1 MRNTVTENSPSQ
13 WSDRP
18 REAAPVLVDVTR
30 GAMTESRHRGHA
42 IVVDPAARVVRSW
55 GEPETLI
62 YPRSAIKPLQAIA
75 LIESGAAD
83 AFGLDDAEIALA
95 CASHGGEPR
104 HVQAIEAWLKRVG
117 LGVDALAC
125 GAHWP
130 THDASAQALRCAGLG
145 PSAIHNNCSGKHTA
159 MLTTALHKGEP
170 IEGYLAFAHP
180 VQQRILGVL
189 EQMCGV
195 DLADAPRGVDGCG
208 IPVYGLPLGNLALA
222 FARFADPV
230 ELPDRRATATL
241 RIARA
246 MTAEPYMVAGGDRF
260 CTALMTATGADIV
273 AKVGA
278 EGVYCAA
285 LMKLGLGVALKIE
298 DGGVRAAEVALAAI
312 LRDLGVLDADRL
324 AALRRWVEPTL
335 RNRAGKIVG
344 AIRAAASLS
353 AQPH

>member
-1 MRNTVTENSPSQ
+1 MQNTVTEPSPSES
-13 WSDRP
+13 SDWK
-18 REAAPVLVDVTR
+18 REDAPVLVDVTR
-30 GAMTESRHRGHA
+30 GAMSESRHRGHA
-42 IVVDPAARVVRSW
+42 IVVDPVARVVRSW
-55 GEPETLI
+55 GDAETLI

-83 AFGLDDAEIALA
+83 AFGLGDAEIALA

-104 HVQAIEAWLKRVG
+104 HVQAIETWLTRVG

-130 THDASAQALRCAGLG
+130 AHEASDLALRSAGLT
-145 PSAIHNNCSGKHTA
+145 PTAVHNNCSGKHAA
-159 MLTTALHKGEP
+159 MLTTARHLGEP
-170 IEGYLAFAHP
+170 IDGYLAFAHP

-189 EQMCGV
+189 EQMCGEN
-195 DLADAPRGVDGCG
+195 LAEAPRGIDGCG
-208 IPVYGLPLGNLALA
+208 IPVYGVPVGNLALA

-230 ELPDRRATATL
+230 ELPDRRLTATA
-241 RIARA
+241 RVARA
-246 MTAEPYMVAGGDRF
+246 MTAEPYMVAGTDRF
-260 CTALMTATGADIV
+260 CTALMTATGAEVV

-312 LRDLGVLDADRL
+312 LRELGVLDADRL

-335 RNRAGKIVG
+335 RNRAGERIGVV
-344 AIRAAASLS
+344 RATAALS